1 MHFVIDDCSEKRLS
15 IACTNGDEVPAI
27 GGIIPT
33 GAACRFDAI
42 FVFVEGHQGLKRSG
56 CGMG

>member
-1 MHFVIDDCSEKRLS
+1 MYFAIDDCSEKRLS

-42 FVFVEGHQGLKRSG
+42 FVFVEGHQWLKG
-56 CGMG
+56 